1 MERVFKRD
9 GILFKILP
17 CLLITMYAFMVLYGS
32 FVYADNSLNSS
43 NDNYFYDL
51 TGLHFNEVSNNDTTL
66 SDFMSEYN
74 LSDMIVFKYNTEDYY
89 WFYFTPSNEYFV
101 FDSYEDG
108 FSTSNSGFPYA
119 NYFIDT
125 NSNDRE
131 LKLRTSANSRISNST
146 VSVVYS
152 SYDVFDT
159 NGNVVFQAPPQEQIQ
174 ATSLVVAP
182 QVEGVQMNKVLQ
194 EILGILPVILLVIVG
209 LLAIRKGIQMIMAF
223 LRKS

>member
-32 FVYADNSLNSS
+32 FVYATNIDCGDYTVIS
-43 NDNYFYDL
+43 N
-51 TGLHFNEVSNNDTTL
+51 EEMDT
-66 SDFMSEYN
+66 SH
-74 LSDMIVFKYNTEDYY
+74 
-89 WFYFTPSNEYFV
+89 EYFV
-101 FDSYEDG
+101 ICVGTIYNQGPNIFFLYSDSPIKQNDYYFYSGEYSATQPIFYKWLSVNSAQNGVID
-108 FSTSNSGFPYA
+108 FSTASFSSSNGMNLPDDYQILS
-119 NYFIDT
+119 
-125 NSNDRE
+125 SNHD
-131 LKLRTSANSRISNST
+131 I
-146 VSVVYS
+146 
-152 SYDVFDT
+152 YDYYD
-159 NGNVVFQAPPQEQIQ
+159 NLVFQAPPQEQIQ
-174 ATSLVVAP
+174 ATSLVIAP